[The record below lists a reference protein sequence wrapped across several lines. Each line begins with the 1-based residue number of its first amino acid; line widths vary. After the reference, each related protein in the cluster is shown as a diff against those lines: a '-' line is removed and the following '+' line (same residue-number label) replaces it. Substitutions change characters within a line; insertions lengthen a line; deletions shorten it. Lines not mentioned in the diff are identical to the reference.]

1 MCHDDR
7 DRHSESSLAERFMRV
22 FEMSH
27 HQMSQEKQQHHHHA
41 FKDLSI
47 NKLVA
52 LNMLYRQPGSA
63 QKELAE
69 FLQITPAAVSTAVR
83 ELENTGLVERKPD
96 QDDVRLMRL
105 YLSEKA
111 HQIVGETIKHR
122 HDAIAKLLDVL
133 PSEEQHMI
141 VTSLEKALQ
150 ILTTRDVPLS
160 LQSDNEANR

>member
-1 MCHDDR
+1 MCNDDR
-7 DRHSESSLAERFMRV
+7 DRQREFSLAERFMRV

-41 FKDLSI
+41 FKDLSL
-47 NKLVA
+47 NKLIA
-52 LNMLYRQPGSA
+52 LNMLYRSPGSA

-83 ELENTGLVERKPD
+83 ELQTAGLIERKPD
-96 QDDVRLMRL
+96 KDDVRLMRL

-122 HDAIAKLLDVL
+122 HDAITKLLDVL
-133 PSEEQHMI
+133 PLEEQHMI

-150 ILTTRDVPLS
+150 ILTTRDVPS
-160 LQSDNEANR
+160 NLQSHNETNG